1 MSIKTIDQLDI
12 TKFTNAVKETR
23 APKKV
28 PVFEASFGAEETIS
42 NNKAAILQVNIA
54 EKGTGAAELTAALK
68 LLDKKFTSVT
78 ILIDMQL
85 ALLVYSIIMPYM
97 SNEQLQ
103 DIIGRRKKDWTQQN
117 ILTIHQ
123 LTIPWLIVTDN
134 EQRIEEA
141 KNNNI
146 SKLKNLLKSD
156 ATFRKHIQTDAAA
169 LKAYLTETKSI
180 TTAVYQQAPAKN
192 DTAIEN
198 YLIAR
203 IAAIEAM
210 HAFNN
215 YKHTYIT
222 THAICSYSHL
232 RNEAGMQNLP
242 PHLILELT
250 RIAQGEEPEILTST
264 NLNQKLHELGLLSKI
279 SERKSY
285 LEQSIKNFPG
295 NVYLQSL
302 NRTILT
308 CNHMQC
314 LDLGASDKY
323 YLEGKTFESFF
334 PQNESDKL
342 ANIVNDIALTNTT
355 KILREESHYPLD
367 NENRNF
373 LTIKTPLRNKK
384 NKIIGIIGFSM
395 QMENKDEIEKLKSL
409 EPDHI
414 MQSIIEEDKKPK
426 KKHTTPDPV
435 NLKKIIAYMPG
446 NVFWQDINGQMLG
459 CNNDHAKF
467 LGFDKPEDLIG
478 KYPSDFLTTEY
489 AKDANE
495 AIKEMA
501 KTGEPVITEEVYKAA
516 NGFTVMNSH
525 KTPIKD
531 SDGKVIGIIV
541 VSFDISERRQG
552 EIQIEQEK
560 DKLEKDNSLK
570 NKLVQDIEH
579 DMRTPFVGLY
589 SMTEL
594 CLHQE
599 TDVEKKKQL
608 SQISSY
614 AKELL
619 THCDSLLE
627 FNKNGSF
634 SNNTNSIS
642 IKELINRVV
651 STNIMAIKAKHLE
664 FKLDYDESIP
674 EKVMCDPYRVKK
686 ILNHLISNASYRTQA
701 GYVKLAVRLESGTE
715 NIATISFTISD
726 SGAEISKKEQQ
737 HILGKNVN
745 TEEEFSLN
753 DVKRFVE
760 DLRGTIT
767 IASGKE
773 TSARV
778 KLNFI
783 VPEAA
788 PQEEPIL
795 QEVISKKILIVED
808 SRITIKFL
816 EGITTE
822 LGCTSKTATT
832 GEDAL
837 HLIANEHF
845 DVLLLDIDLEDT
857 DGYTLAQEI
866 RMLELKQ
873 QQQPIKIIMMTA
885 QQSKLHINRN
895 KELNITDFFVKPI
908 KIRELTTILQNI
920 AKPEQKSL

>member
-1 MSIKTIDQLDI
+1 MSINTIDQLDI
-12 TKFTNAVKETR
+12 TKFTNAVKETK

-78 ILIDMQL
+78 IFIDMQL
-85 ALLVYSIIMPYM
+85 ALLIYSIIMPYM
-97 SNEQLQ
+97 SKEQLQ

-117 ILTIHQ
+117 ILTINQ

-134 EQRIEEA
+134 EQRIEKD

-146 SKLKNLLKSD
+146 LKLKNLLRSD
-156 ATFRKHIQTDAAA
+156 TSFRKHIQTDAAA
-169 LKAYLTETKSI
+169 LKTYLTETKNI
-180 TTAVYQQAPAKN
+180 TSAVYQQAQAKN

-198 YLIAR
+198 YLITK

-222 THAICSYSHL
+222 THTICSYNYL
-232 RNEAGMQNLP
+232 RNEADMQDLP

-250 RIAQGEEPEILTST
+250 IIAQGEEPEILTST

-302 NRTILT
+302 NQTLIGCNKSQSLT
-308 CNHMQC
+308 FGIENDSY
-314 LDLGASDKY
+314 LVDKDFKR
-323 YLEGKTFESFF
+323 LFSKDEADKISNTANEIATKNTAKIFIES
-334 PQNESDKL
+334 NY
-342 ANIVNDIALTNTT
+342 
-355 KILREESHYPLD
+355 YPLAGK
-367 NENRNF
+367 EIYF
-373 LTIKTPLRNKK
+373 LTIKTPIRNKT
-384 NKIIGIIGFSM
+384 NKITGILGFS
-395 QMENKDEIEKLKSL
+395 QKLGDKKDVAKFKNS
-409 EPDHI
+409 EPDNI
-414 MQSIIEEDKKPK
+414 MQSIIEEDKKSK
-426 KKHTTPDPV
+426 KKHTIPDPV

-446 NVFWQDINGQMLG
+446 NVFWQDIDGQMLG

-531 SDGKVIGIIV
+531 NDGKVIGIIV

-552 EIQIEQEK
+552 EIQLEQEK

-686 ILNHLISNASYRTQA
+686 ILNHLISNASHRTQA

-885 QQSKLHINRN
+885 QQSKLHQNRN
-895 KELNITDFFVKPI
+895 AELNIADFFVKPI
-908 KIRELTTILQNI
+908 KINKLIATMQNI
-920 AKPEQKSL
+920 TKSEPI